1 MNFNV
6 AKVDY
11 NSILLHL
18 HIPKSGGKSVDENLK
33 KYFTSEQFLKIGES
47 SINHYC
53 GKNIN
58 SYIEYNRDD
67 IIKKLI
73 RKFNFI
79 NKLLQFQKN
88 FKHIFTKNV
97 SPFRDISSL
106 TLSQKQTL
114 RFISSY
120 QERNVIP
127 PILGKHYL
135 QTIIIRDPLSRLQS
149 YYFQAKKQFKSKKPY
164 IIAAHKYDINGFI
177 NYLFDYQ
184 PYMLNNPYC
193 VCITGTEDFLKAKK
207 IIDKNFFLA
216 APIERL
222 DDFLNI
228 MTLKLFSKKGNFI
241 KYNVGYNNSKK
252 IIISENLIDKILLT
266 NQPDIKLKKYIEQE
280 FGSIYEKIKF

>member
-18 HIPKSGGKSVDENLK
+18 HIPKSGGSSVDENLK
-33 KYFTSEQFLKIGES
+33 KYFTSEQFLKIGEP

-97 SPFRDISSL
+97 SPFRDFSSL

-207 IIDKNFFLA
+207 IIDKDFFLA

-228 MTLKLFSKKGNFI
+228 MTLKLFSKRGNFI
-241 KYNVGYNNSKK
+241 KYNKGYNNPKK